1 MELYRD
7 AKTIAAAIVMDIN
20 KNGDV
25 EKAWDYHVQVQ
36 HISENTYNEVVEI
49 LKGSSYAYNWE
60 EPKSTHVK

>member
-7 AKTIAAAIVMDIN
+7 AKTIAAAIVMDVDR
-20 KNGDV
+20 NGDV
-25 EKAWDYHVQVQ
+25 EKAWDYHIQYV
-36 HISENTYNEVVEI
+36 SENTYNQVIEI